1 MKIFALILA
10 LFVTP
15 AVLFAHNPD
24 TELHFSHPLIT
35 ESPSPDTKVRF
46 DYFYQSFRDA
56 VPAGEHT
63 PRVEFEYAFRPW
75 ISIETNVPYTF
86 LRVEGQP
93 QTSHVGNIE
102 VAVKIANLAIKERQ
116 LLFVYGLN
124 LELPS
129 GSDAKEI
136 GSGHVFE
143 VEPYFGFG
151 IKREKA
157 EIVAFSSI
165 GIPANTNTTDE
176 DHTRLGY
183 ELAFLFKPTATVEP
197 LMELDGET
205 LLAGPDQG
213 QTMINLSPGIKFRPF
228 HSEHWQIGAGI
239 GFPLTS
245 DREFHRR
252 VLVSAFY
259 HF

>member
-1 MKIFALILA
+1 MSALILA
-10 LFVTP
+10 LFITP
-15 AVLFAHNPD
+15 ADLFAHDPD
-24 TELHFSHPLIT
+24 SELHFSHPLIT

-46 DYFYQSFRDA
+46 DYFYQSLRDG

-63 PRVEFEYAFRPW
+63 PRIEFEYAFRPW
-75 ISIETNVPYTF
+75 ISIESNVPYTF

-93 QTSHVGNIE
+93 QTSHTGNIE
-102 VAVKIANLAIKERQ
+102 VAVKIANLAVKERQ

-151 IKREKA
+151 VKREKA

-176 DHTRLGY
+176 AHTRLSY
-183 ELAFLFKPTATVEP
+183 ELAFLFKPTAIVEP

-205 LLAGPDQG
+205 LLAGPDQE

-239 GFPLTS
+239 GLPLTNN
-245 DREFHRR
+245 REFHRR
-252 VLVSAFY
+252 VVVSAFY